1 MSSKEKLV
9 IIDGNAIVHRAY
21 HALPP
26 MTTRDGK
33 MVNAVYGFAS
43 MLLRV
48 WKDLKPTHI
57 AVTFDMAGGT
67 FRHKKY
73 KEYKA
78 TRVRADQELY
88 DQIPLAHEV
97 ATGFNIPIYEKKG
110 YEADDVIGTIARQV
124 SSHCHPERSEGSLR
138 SRTLRDSSALPQ
150 NDNCVETVIVTGDK
164 DTLQLVD
171 DNIKVY
177 ALRKGMSDTVL
188 YDAVKVKE
196 VFGFAPAQMVDYKAL
211 AGDSSDNIP
220 GVPGV
225 GEKTATELIKEFGS
239 VENIYKKIAKNKEEV
254 AKQIKPGVLKKL
266 EEGEKSARMSYELA
280 TIDTA
285 VPDLD
290 FDLKNCLAKDFDRE
304 KVVEL
309 FQKYEFTSLLKRLP
323 GGDDKSQILNSKS
336 QINNKSQ
343 ISKSKINN
351 FKFIEDA
358 KAEEIIKKAKAAGS
372 FACRAVVGGP
382 SVFEGKLEGLI
393 FVVGDIGYWAPH
405 VIASPKG
412 EAIPKNQEIASS
424 TRQSAG
430 LLAMTSELFQN
441 EKLELIGHDLKQ
453 LAKALAVHCHSERS
467 EESLKLR
474 SRRDPSAMPQDDN
487 CVKCRLF
494 DTMVASYL
502 LNPGTRSHDIANI
515 LLKELGKEAP
525 AGVGQ
530 ENLFGVDKKALA
542 QELALIAQCADKL
555 KIELSKTDNLGL
567 LEKIEMPL
575 VSVLAQI
582 ELNGVAVD
590 LPMLQKLSKEVA
602 DEIKKVTKKIYDESG
617 EEFNISSPQQ
627 LREVLFE
634 KMGLPTDGVK
644 KGKTGLST
652 NAEELEKLRGLH
664 PIIEEIEDYR
674 ELTKLQN
681 TYIDVLP
688 TLINK
693 TTGRIHANF
702 NQAVTATGRLS
713 SSEPNLQNIPIRTE
727 LGRSVR
733 KAFVAEPGNVLI
745 SADYSQIEL
754 RIVASLAQ
762 DKKMMEIF
770 ERGVDIHTAT
780 AAAIHGV
787 PLSEVTKELRR
798 SAKEINFGILYGM
811 GSYGL
816 SWRAE
821 IPVWQA
827 KEFIEK
833 YFEQFSGVKKYLDE
847 TIKLAGETGYCETL
861 FGRRRY
867 LPELNSPNFQLR
879 SAAERMAVNHPVQ
892 GTAADLIKMA
902 MVEISTKLSPP
913 ARGGVA
919 RSAGVVGESD
929 VRMILQVH
937 DELVFEVKKGL
948 EDEVAKMVKE
958 TMEGVVKL
966 RVPVR
971 VDTNIGHSWGE
982 MK

>member
-1 MSSKEKLV
+1 MSKLI

-26 MTTRDGK
+26 MTTKDGK

-67 FRHKKY
+67 FRHEKY

-78 TRVRADQELY
+78 TRVKADQELY
-88 DQIPLAHEV
+88 DQIPLCHDLVRA
-97 ATGFNIPIYEKKG
+97 FNIPIYEKKG
-110 YEADDVIGTIARQV
+110 YEADDVIGTI
-124 SSHCHPERSEGSLR
+124 
-138 SRTLRDSSALPQ
+138 
-150 NDNCVETVIVTGDK
+150 VEKSKEKGIRNKLEIVIVTGDK
-164 DTLQLVD
+164 DTLQLVGD
-171 DNIKVY
+171 GVKVMS
-177 ALRKGMSDTVL
+177 LRKGMSDTIL
-188 YDAVKVKE
+188 YDAKEVKE
-196 VFGFAPAQMVDYKAL
+196 KFGFEPIQMIDYKAL

-220 GVPGV
+220 GVKGI
-225 GEKTATELIKEFGS
+225 GEKTATDLIQKFG
-239 VENIYKKIAKNKEEV
+239 NIKDLYKKIQDTKYQIQDIKKSVVEKLLADKE
-254 AKQIKPGVLKKL
+254 
-266 EEGEKSARMSYELA
+266 SAFMSKDLA
-280 TIDTA
+280 TIDCN
-285 VPDLD
+285 VPEVD
-290 FDLKNCLAKDFDRE
+290 FRLEDCVAKDFDRE
-304 KVVEL
+304 KVVAML
-309 FQKYEFTSLLKRLP
+309 QGFEFSSLVKRLP
-323 GGDDKSQILNSKS
+323 GEEGKSQILNSKS

-351 FKFIEDA
+351 FKFVEDA
-358 KAEEIIKKAKAAGS
+358 KIEEIIKKVNVAGS
-372 FACRAVVGGP
+372 FACKAIMNGTN
-382 SVFEGKLEGLI
+382 VFEGKLEGLI
-393 FVVGDIGYWAPH
+393 FVVGDEGFW
-405 VIASPKG
+405 VG
-412 EAIPKNQEIASS
+412 RKNLKE
-424 TRQSAG
+424 
-430 LLAMTSELFQN
+430 TSEILVS
-441 EKLELIGHDLKQ
+441 EKLELIGHNLKQ
-453 LAKALAVHCHSERS
+453 LIKIFVING
-467 EESLKLR
+467 
-474 SRRDPSAMPQDDN
+474 MV
-487 CVKCRLF
+487 VKSRLF
-494 DTMVASYL
+494 DTMIASYL
-502 LNPGTRSHDIANI
+502 LNPGSRAHDAGSVI
-515 LLKELGKEAP
+515 LKTLGKELP
-525 AGVGQ
+525 AGSGQ
-530 ENLFGVDKKALA
+530 ESLFGIDKKAVA
-542 QELALIAQCADKL
+542 QELWMIAQCADKL
-555 KIELSKTDNLGL
+555 KFELKKIDDLGL
-567 LEKIEMPL
+567 LEKMEMPL
-575 VSVLAQI
+575 IPVLAEI

-590 LPMLQKLSKEVA
+590 LPMLQKLSKEVLE
-602 DEIKKVTKKIYDESG
+602 EINKVTKKIYKESG

-627 LREVLFE
+627 LREVLFD

-664 PIIEEIEDYR
+664 PIIEEIENYR

-693 TTGRIHANF
+693 VTGRIHANF

-770 ERGVDIHTAT
+770 ERDEDIHTAT

-787 PLSEVTKELRR
+787 PLNEVTKELRR

-827 KEFIEK
+827 KDFIAK

-867 LPELNSPNFQLR
+867 LPELNSPNYQLR

-902 MVEISTKLSPP
+902 MVEISQKLRQQYCHPERSEGSLPSHSKRDSSVSPQNDSVY
-913 ARGGVA
+913 GN
-919 RSAGVVGESD
+919 D
-929 VRMILQVH
+929 NVRMILQVH

-948 EDEVAKMVKE
+948 EEDVAKMVKE